1 MRRFLLVWH
10 IDSHI
15 LLTYLMVA
23 KMLIMLLMN
32 FYPIK
37 AMVPHG
43 ANYLFY
49 AKPPVKLYSTLLICH
64 NSFKRGPLL
73 WENAMLVVFLLFSD
87 LDCPFLE
94 LCEPCWA
101 TKIFCDMIMLN
112 LSQLLDTI
120 SVILV
125 REGKVVFIS
134 YSVFLSTI
142 FWGRPSPKVFS
153 LHDILGSFM
162 KGDLYRFA
170 YRENAFL
177 YSFSFL
183 MLTQPRY
190 LSDLV
195 RLWVHFFHLS
205 LWWPKSMYTFVQE

>member
-1 MRRFLLVWH
+1 MGTKLGSFCEIRSWSRALP
-10 IDSHI
+10 S
-15 LLTYLMVA
+15 
-23 KMLIMLLMN
+23 
-32 FYPIK
+32 
-37 AMVPHG
+37 
-43 ANYLFY
+43 
-49 AKPPVKLYSTLLICH
+49 VKEGNKSCDYCPRLKQCTW
-64 NSFKRGPLL
+64 KR
-73 WENAMLVVFLLFSD
+73 S
-87 LDCPFLE
+87 
-94 LCEPCWA
+94 
-101 TKIFCDMIMLN
+101 IMLN

-134 YSVFLSTI
+134 YSVFLSII

-153 LHDILGSFM
+153 LHDILDSFM

-177 YSFSFL
+177 HSFSFL

-205 LWWPKSMYTFVQE
+205 LWRPRSMYIFVQE